1 MDLADRQAKKKFVIG
16 EIGKCR
22 ACRFCMDVCPTYQA
36 TRGVETLSAFGRL
49 QTLKFLLTGML
60 EPDDALVHAI
70 YSCLQC
76 RRCENTCKSKGQN
89 LEICDII
96 HLGRSLL
103 AENLTKGAK
112 DSAAM

>member
-1 MDLADRQAKKKFVIG
+1 MDLNREDKKRLLIR

-36 TRGVETLSAFGRL
+36 TRGVETLSSFGRL

-60 EPDDALVHAI
+60 ELDDALVHSL

-76 RRCENTCKSKGQN
+76 KRCEVICRGKGQN
-89 LEICDII
+89 IDICRVI
-96 HLGRSLL
+96 HDGRSLL
-103 AENLTKGAK
+103 TENLTEGEN
-112 DSAAM
+112 DRAAV